1 MEFLLLF
8 KLVITGGCMD
18 ITKAIEILEHY
29 RDENGL
35 PYMLE
40 TLQDIQEN
48 YEDLNPVVQTAFN
61 VFMRMGRKMF
71 AQRETA

>member
-1 MEFLLLF
+1 MN
-8 KLVITGGCMD
+8 ITQ
-18 ITKAIEILEHY
+18 AIEILEHY

-61 VFMRMGRKMF
+61 VFMRLGKKMF
-71 AQRETA
+71 ADAT

>member
-1 MEFLLLF
+1 MN
-8 KLVITGGCMD
+8 ITQ
-18 ITKAIEILEHY
+18 AIEILEHY

-48 YEDLNPVVQTAFN
+48 YENLNPVVQTAFN
-61 VFMRMGRKMF
+61 VFMRLGKKMF

>member
-1 MEFLLLF
+1 MN
-8 KLVITGGCMD
+8 ITQ
-18 ITKAIEILEHY
+18 AIEILEHY

-61 VFMRMGRKMF
+61 VFMRLGKKMF
-71 AQRETA
+71 AERATA

>member
-1 MEFLLLF
+1 MN
-8 KLVITGGCMD
+8 ITQ
-18 ITKAIEILEHY
+18 AIEILEHY

-61 VFMRMGRKMF
+61 VFMRLGKKMF

>member
-1 MEFLLLF
+1 MN
-8 KLVITGGCMD
+8 ITQ
-18 ITKAIEILEHY
+18 AIEILEQY

>member
-1 MEFLLLF
+1 
-8 KLVITGGCMD
+8 MD

-29 RDENGL
+29 KDENGL
-35 PYMLE
+35 PHMLE

-61 VFMRMGRKMF
+61 VFMRLGRKMF
-71 AQRETA
+71 SQRETA

>member
-1 MEFLLLF
+1 
-8 KLVITGGCMD
+8 MD
-18 ITKAIEILEHY
+18 ITRAIEILEHY

-61 VFMRMGRKMF
+61 VFMRLGRKMF
-71 AQRETA
+71 SQRETA